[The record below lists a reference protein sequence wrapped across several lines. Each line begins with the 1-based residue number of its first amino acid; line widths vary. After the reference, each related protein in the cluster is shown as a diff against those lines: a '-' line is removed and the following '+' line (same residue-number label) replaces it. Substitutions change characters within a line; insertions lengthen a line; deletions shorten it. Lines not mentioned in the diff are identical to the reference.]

1 MLGDVDR
8 SNFQLVITVLSLHG
22 FFPLA
27 ASDARRLNKIVKAS
41 TTLGNKKLTENVG
54 REREDNGIKMFLER
68 RDLYKLHVLEVS
80 SQSTFGSS
88 EHLLWAI
95 PMEQKVGHICFTGSS
110 KMLIKQQHY
119 LKHPVSM

>member
-54 REREDNGIKMFLER
+54 REREDNDIQMF
-68 RDLYKLHVLEVS
+68 
-80 SQSTFGSS
+80 
-88 EHLLWAI
+88 
-95 PMEQKVGHICFTGSS
+95 
-110 KMLIKQQHY
+110 
-119 LKHPVSM
+119 

>member
-27 ASDARRLNKIVKAS
+27 SSDARRLNKIVKTS

-54 REREDNGIKMFLER
+54 REKIMVLKCFWSGATCIDYMVGS
-68 RDLYKLHVLEVS
+68 HVLEVS
-80 SQSTFGSS
+80 SQSASCSS
-88 EHLLWAI
+88 EHLLWN
-95 PMEQKVGHICFTGSS
+95 K
-110 KMLIKQQHY
+110 K
-119 LKHPVSM
+119 